1 MTDNNK
7 YLRKIPSVD
16 EILNNSDVSNKL
28 ETLNKESV
36 YRIINICIEETKKTI
51 LEGKKNNI
59 RELIFKKINHLIDLI
74 NEESPKVIINGTGVI
89 LHTNLGRSPI
99 SNNAIKSASDVS
111 INYSS
116 LEISPKDGKRGN
128 RNKIISKYLNLSTG
142 CEHGFLV
149 NNNASGTLLTL
160 ATIINKTRNEVIVSR
175 GEAVEIGGGFR
186 IPDIMKI
193 SGAKL
198 IEVGTTNKTYASDY
212 EKAITKKTAGIL
224 KVHTSNFVIK
234 GFVYSTEIK
243 ELSEISKKFN
253 IPLIYDIGSGC
264 LVDTTKF
271 GLPKEPM
278 VQESISSGV
287 DITLFSS
294 DKLLGGTQGGI
305 VAGKRNLVKKIETHP
320 LARAFR
326 ADKITLTST
335 ISTLRSYIKNS
346 YEEEIP
352 IWQIISQK
360 IEKIEDRAKKIC
372 RNSSVGKITDGNSLI
387 GGGSMPEASLPTKMI
402 MINIAGNENEIKT
415 KLMKSSPCVLPRVSE
430 GSIFIDIRTVLE
442 KHDNKLIEILKKLN
456 K

>member
-16 EILNNSDVSNKL
+16 EILNNSNVSNKL
-28 ETLNKESV
+28 ETLNKESA
-36 YRIINICIEETKKTI
+36 YRIINICVEETKKTI

-59 RELIFKKINHLIDLI
+59 RELIFKKITHLIDLI
-74 NEESPKVIINGTGVI
+74 NEEAPKVIINGTGVI

-99 SNNAIKSASDVS
+99 SNNAIRSASDVS

-116 LEISPKDGKRGN
+116 LEISTKDGKRGD
-128 RNKIISKYLNLSTG
+128 RNKILSKYLNLSTG

-198 IEVGTTNKTYASDY
+198 IEVGTTNKTYPSDY

-243 ELSEISKKFN
+243 DLSEISKKFN

-305 VAGKRNLVKKIETHP
+305 VAGKRNLVRKIETHP

-346 YEEEIP
+346 YVEEIP
-352 IWQIISQK
+352 IWQIINQK
-360 IEKIEDRAKKIC
+360 IDKIEHRAKKIC
-372 RNSSVGKITDGNSLI
+372 RNSNVGKIVDGNSLI
-387 GGGSMPEASLPTKMI
+387 GGGSMPEALLPTKMI
-402 MINIAGNENEIKT
+402 MINIEGNENEIKS

-442 KHDNKLIEILKKLN
+442 KHDEKLIEILKNLSK
-456 K
+456 